1 MRSNKL
7 KLVTASI
14 FVVLGCQSG
23 NVLAEDGAAGQAAA
37 PAATQA
43 PAQAPAAAP
52 QAPATP
58 QPVYPAYQY
67 PYYNPYYYQPYR
79 KRRGSGFSFSSDDGP
94 DWDSGPSWD
103 RDRGYYD
110 RGRYRGPWD
119 RRRGSGTGFGFSSD
133 DGPEWDPEPR
143 YRPGPG
149 YGPRYDRGYYDRGP
163 RFRGPWDDDNGSGM
177 NFSW

>member
-1 MRSNKL
+1 MRTNKQ

-14 FVVLGCQSG
+14 LVLLGSQSG
-23 NVLAEDGAAGQAAA
+23 NVLAEDATTTQSTGQAAA

-43 PAQAPAAAP
+43 PAAAP
-52 QAPATP
+52 QAPAPAQAP
-58 QPVYPAYQY
+58 QPVHRGYQY

-94 DWDSGPSWD
+94 DWDSGPGWG

-110 RGRYRGPWD
+110 RGRG
-119 RRRGSGTGFGFSSD
+119 
-133 DGPEWDPEPR
+133 
-143 YRPGPG
+143 
-149 YGPRYDRGYYDRGP
+149 
-163 RFRGPWDDDNGSGM
+163 FRGPWDDDNGSGM